1 MSISSTLKNWYLQNK
16 RELPWRQT
24 QNPYFIWISE
34 VILQQTRVNQGIAY
48 YYRFIEQFPDIET
61 LANAQPE
68 EVFKV
73 WQGLG
78 YYSRARNLHEGA
90 RFVHQNFQG
99 LLPSD
104 YEKLLSI
111 KGIGEYTAAAIAS
124 IAFNQP
130 HAAIDGNVHRVIS
143 RIYGITE
150 AVNTADGR
158 KKIRKAAEELLD
170 TKNPGLFNQALMEFG
185 ALQCVPKNPNC
196 NVCPIAESCYA
207 LRSNTISQLPFKIK
221 NGKVKTRFFNYIY
234 LYYKDCT
241 FIKLRD
247 KKDIWQGLYEFP
259 LIETKYKYTIE
270 ELLQSDEWTSLFKNV
285 HVYIIGNTKRYKH
298 QLTHQTIE
306 VEFIH
311 VKIDDLPS
319 ELSQKY
325 TMIKQSDLQ
334 SYPVSRLIDRYLQ
347 DTVV

>member
-24 QNPYFIWISE
+24 SNPYFIWISE
-34 VILQQTRVNQGIAY
+34 VILQQTRVNQGLAY
-48 YYRFIEQFPDIET
+48 YQRFINQFPDVET
-61 LANAQPE
+61 LANAQSE
-68 EVFKV
+68 EVFKI

-99 LLPSD
+99 LLPGD
-104 YEKLLSI
+104 YDKLLSI

-124 IAFNQP
+124 IAFNLP
-130 HAAIDGNVHRVIS
+130 YAAIDGNVHRVIS

-150 AVNTADGR
+150 AVNTSEGR
-158 KKIRKAAEELLD
+158 KKIRNAAEELLD

-185 ALQCVPKNPNC
+185 ALQCIPKNPNC
-196 NVCPIAESCYA
+196 NVCPVADSCYA
-207 LRSNTISQLPFKIK
+207 LRTNTISQLPFKIK
-221 NGKVKTRFFNYIY
+221 NGKIKTRFFNYIY
-234 LYYKDCT
+234 LYYKDYT
-241 FIKLRD
+241 FIKQRD

-259 LIETKYKYTIE
+259 LIETKSKCTIE
-270 ELLQSDEWTSLFKNV
+270 ELLQSNEWSSLFKNGQI
-285 HVYIIGNTKRYKH
+285 HIIGNAKRYKH

-311 VKIDDLPS
+311 VKIDKLLP
-319 ELSQKY
+319 ELSEKY
-325 TMIKQSDLQ
+325 IMIKQADLQ

-347 DTVV
+347 ETID

>member
-16 RELPWRQT
+16 RELPWRQSG
-24 QNPYFIWISE
+24 NPYFIWVSE
-34 VILQQTRVNQGIAY
+34 VILQQTRVNQGLAY
-48 YYRFIEQFPDIET
+48 YYRFIEQFPDIKT

-99 LLPSD
+99 LLPGD
-104 YEKLLSI
+104 YDKLLSI

-124 IAFNQP
+124 IAFNLP
-130 HAAIDGNVHRVIS
+130 YAAIDGNVHRVIS
-143 RIYGITE
+143 RIYGITD
-150 AVNTADGR
+150 AVNTAEGR

-170 TKNPGLFNQALMEFG
+170 RKSPGLFNQALMEFG
-185 ALQCVPKNPNC
+185 ALQCIPKNPNC
-196 NVCPIAESCYA
+196 NACPVADSCYA
-207 LRSNTISQLPFKIK
+207 LRTNTISQLPFKIK
-221 NGKVKTRFFNYIY
+221 NGKIKTRFFNYIY

-241 FIKLRD
+241 FIKQRD

-259 LIETKYKYTIE
+259 LIETKFKCSTE
-270 ELLQSDEWTSLFKNV
+270 ELLQSKEWYSLFKNV
-285 HVYIIGNTKRYKH
+285 PVYIIDNAKRYKH

-311 VKIDDLPS
+311 VKIDKLLP
-319 ELSQKY
+319 ELSEKY
-325 TMIKQSDLQ
+325 IMIKQADLQ

-347 DTVV
+347 ETID